1 MELAI
6 AFASYVSDRQ
16 YLEDFCFMSKVQQEE
31 IFNYFFKEYMN
42 EQPTKNDKTEL
53 HSQR

>member
-6 AFASYVSDRQ
+6 AFGAYISERD
-16 YLEDFCFMSKVQQEE
+16 YLSGFCFMSKVQQEE
-31 IFNYFFKEYMN
+31 IFNYFFEEYMN

-53 HSQR
+53 HPQR